1 MGGVG
6 GAAPPGRIDRPDISD
21 YTGHMKKTTK
31 VTKRRGGPAK
41 VSELKASLSQYL
53 ARVKSGEEVVITE
66 HGRPIAKLVPL
77 QQVAAADADRLRE
90 LERRGLISVGRGR
103 VSERLWKLPP
113 GEDPTAS
120 VRKALL
126 EERET
131 GP

>member
-1 MGGVG
+1 
-6 GAAPPGRIDRPDISD
+6 
-21 YTGHMKKTTK
+21 MKKTKK
-31 VTKRRGGPAK
+31 VTRRRGGPAK

-90 LERRGLISVGRGR
+90 LERRGLVSVGRGR

-126 EERET
+126 EERES